1 MVLTLVDV
9 HQDHSPQRHSLQNS
23 THNLSFEVYLQ
34 ISILCDAFIQH
45 KYILYVQVCKCWLD
59 FLFK

>member
-1 MVLTLVDV
+1 MVPNSVGV
-9 HQDHSPQRHSLQNS
+9 YQNHSPQKKSLQNF

-34 ISILCDAFIQH
+34 ISILYDVFIQH
-45 KYILYVQVCKCWLD
+45 KYTSYVQVCKCLLD